1 MKESAF
7 ETETW
12 RTVDAEVIWGRD
24 NSDSSA
30 STQSMLLQP
39 KLLRPSQIYL
49 SYKKSWGIYKN
60 EKFGT
65 WRVHENAQE
74 I

>member
-1 MKESAF
+1 
-7 ETETW
+7 
-12 RTVDAEVIWGRD
+12 
-24 NSDSSA
+24 
-30 STQSMLLQP
+30 MLLQP

-65 WRVHENAQE
+65 WRVPENAQE